1 MADKKKEEVPEHI
14 SKFYKLQKKA
24 DQMLTT
30 MHRHHRGAY
39 DKAID
44 DVLTKDGQVDM
55 ELLEDS
61 KIQDKFANVMADQ
74 YISKAKKLF
83 KTGDDAKFDD
93 LEKELL
99 MNAYTG
105 TTKTQL
111 LHLVKTHKKGFTFEH
126 FYGKEVPG
134 MTKKIKDN
142 LDAAASSHITEES
155 LDDILKYT
163 GADKHIKKDILERGH
178 GIALLDI
185 YKQMGTISPKMIEDQ
200 FGKKYLKK
208 K

>member
-30 MHRHHRGAY
+30 MHRHHREAY

-55 ELLEDS
+55 ELLEDA
-61 KIQDKFANVMADQ
+61 KTQDKFVNVMADH
-74 YISKAKKLF
+74 YFSKAKKLF
-83 KTGDDAKFDD
+83 KTKEDAKFDD

-99 MNAYTG
+99 LNAYTG
-105 TTKTQL
+105 TTKAQL
-111 LHLVKTHKKGFTFEH
+111 QRLVKSHKKGFTFEH

-134 MTKKIKDN
+134 MTKTIRDN
-142 LDAAASSHITEES
+142 LTAAASSHIKEEN

-163 GADKHIKKDILERGH
+163 GADKYVKKELLERDH

-185 YKQMGTISPKMIEDQ
+185 YKQMGVISSKIVEDN

>member
-1 MADKKKEEVPEHI
+1 MTDKKKEEVPDHI

-24 DQMLTT
+24 DQMITT

-55 ELLEDS
+55 EMLEDT
-61 KIQDKFANVMADQ
+61 KTQEKFANVMADH
-74 YISKAKKLF
+74 YISKAKRLF
-83 KTGDDAKFDD
+83 KTKDDAKFDD

-99 MNAYTG
+99 MNAYAG
-105 TTKTQL
+105 TTKAQL
-111 LHLVKTHKKGFTFEH
+111 RHLVKTHKKGFTFEH

-134 MTKKIKDN
+134 MAKHIKDN
-142 LDAAASSHITEES
+142 LAAAASSHIQEEN

-163 GADKHIKKDILERGH
+163 GADKHIKKDILERDH

-185 YKQMGTISPKMIEDQ
+185 YKQMGTISSKMIEDN

>member
-24 DQMLTT
+24 DQMITT

-39 DKAID
+39 DKALD

-55 ELLEDS
+55 ELLEDT
-61 KIQDKFANVMADQ
+61 KIQDKFANVMADH
-74 YISKAKKLF
+74 YLSKAKKLF
-83 KTGDDAKFDD
+83 KTKEDAKFDD

-99 MNAYTG
+99 LNAYAG
-105 TTKTQL
+105 TTKDQL
-111 LHLVKTHKKGFTFEH
+111 RRLVKEHKKGFTFEH
-126 FYGKEVPG
+126 FYGKEVPE
-134 MTKKIKDN
+134 MAKQIKHN
-142 LDAAASSHITEES
+142 LKMAASSHITEES

-163 GADKHIKKDILERGH
+163 GADKYLNKDILERDH
-178 GIALLDI
+178 GIMLLDI
-185 YKQMGTISPKMIEDQ
+185 YKQVGTVSPKILEDNL
-200 FGKKYLKK
+200 GKKYLKK